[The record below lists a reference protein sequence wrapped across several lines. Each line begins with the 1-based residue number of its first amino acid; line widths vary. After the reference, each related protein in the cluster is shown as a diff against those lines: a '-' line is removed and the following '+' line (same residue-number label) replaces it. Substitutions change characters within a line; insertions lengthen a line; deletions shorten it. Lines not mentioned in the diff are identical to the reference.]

1 MMKRTFSVWLVVVLV
16 VVGSFGS
23 LWADSK
29 KPRFYIK
36 LTGNGSFSSAGDFGD
51 FIDRKEAFFADFAAD
66 SRYTIALTKQS
77 FFRGFGGE
85 IGIEVKKHAVG
96 ISAGFMAKK
105 FTVDYHYAANNSNYE
120 SSYLWE
126 YEFSAVPIF
135 LFIHYKVVDSRFIK
149 AFLTLGEGV
158 YLATYKDNRE
168 ATYENAQLT
177 FINSGIKARKAHL
190 GFHAGISVDFNISR
204 NLALSLDAGYRL
216 SKFENIKTT
225 GFYEDDNQDVPL
237 EGVLHYKYY
246 NVEGETG
253 DTEFGIDASDPP
265 RNKWEDLPAV
275 LNLNGVSITLGLKI
289 TF

>member
-1 MMKRTFSVWLVVVLV
+1 MKKKFIWVLALVLL
-16 VVGSFGS
+16 VVGSFGD
-23 LWADSK
+23 LFADEK

-51 FIDRKEAFFADFAAD
+51 FITRKEAFFADFATD
-66 SRYTIALTKQS
+66 SRYTVTLTKQP

-85 IGIEVKKHAVG
+85 MGIEVKKHAVG
-96 ISAGFMAKK
+96 ISAGYMAKK
-105 FTVDYHYAANNSNYE
+105 FTVDYHYAADNSNYE
-120 SSYLWE
+120 STYLWE

-158 YLATYKDNRE
+158 YLATYRDNRA
-168 ATYENAQLT
+168 ATFENAQLT
-177 FINSGIKARKAHL
+177 FINSGIRARKAQL

-216 SKFENIKTT
+216 SKFENMNAT
-225 GFYEDDNQDVPL
+225 GSYEDDNQDVPL
-237 EGVLHYKYY
+237 EGVLHYKYF

-253 DTEFGIDASDPP
+253 DTEFGIDASNPP

-275 LNLNGVSITLGLKI
+275 LNLNGFSVSMGLKI
-289 TF
+289 IF